1 MTMKTAE
8 LKRIV
13 EITMTPDVLV
23 VGAGPAGLCAAVAAA
38 RTGAQTLLV
47 ERYGCAGG
55 MATMGLVGPFMTCY
69 ESSGEV
75 QVIRGLFEEIVERL
89 IEKGGAI
96 HPSKVPTKSAFTSY
110 IGPGHLHVTPFDPE
124 KLKLVADEMLEG
136 AGVKVMYHTD
146 FLALDA
152 ENGRIETVYLH
163 TKGGIVAVQPKIV
176 VDASG
181 DGDVAA
187 AAGVSFHLGN
197 EAGDK
202 IQPASTFFRIGNVDL
217 KKVDADIEANKD
229 NFYRKDGVNYRS
241 FHWRVA
247 EARANGDWDLDRVS
261 IGMFRGVAE
270 DEWSINTSRIM
281 NVNGTD
287 SESLTRGEMEGRR
300 QVDII
305 FNFLKKYV
313 PGCENAKLLSVA
325 PTLGIRETRH
335 IHGRKTLTVDD
346 CLEGRVPDDSV
357 AVCANS
363 VDVHGK
369 FGPRSNEY
377 IPLAD
382 GVYYG
387 IPYGTFLP
395 LGVDNLMVAGRCLSA
410 TSEAAGAVRVMPPC
424 MAMGEAVGT
433 AAGLCVGEGVLPYE
447 LSVKTLREKLL
458 ANNVFLG
465 N

>member
-1 MTMKTAE
+1 METVILNRT
-8 LKRIV
+8 V
-13 EITMTPDVLV
+13 EITEKPDVLV

-38 RTGAQTLLV
+38 RAGAKTLLV

-96 HPSKVPTKSAFTSY
+96 HPSKIPAKSAFTSY

-124 KLKLVADEMLEG
+124 KLKIVADEMLNE

-146 FLALDA
+146 FLSADT
-152 ENGRIETVYLH
+152 ENGVVKTVYLH
-163 TKGGIVAVQPKIV
+163 TKGGITAVAPKIV
-176 VDASG
+176 IDTSG

-187 AAGVSFHLGN
+187 AAGAAFHLGN

-217 KKVDADIEANKD
+217 EKVEADIEANKD

-261 IGMFRGVAE
+261 IGMFRGVAP

-287 SESLTRGEMEGRR
+287 SESLTRGEIEGRR

-335 IHGRKTLTVDD
+335 IHGRKTLTVED
-346 CLEGRVPDDSV
+346 CLGGIVPEDSV

-382 GVYYG
+382 GVFYG
-387 IPYGTFLP
+387 IPYGCFLP
-395 LGVDNLMVAGRCLSA
+395 EGIDNLMVAGRCLSA

-433 AAGLCVGEGVLPYE
+433 AAGLAVKKGILPCE
-447 LSVKTLREKLL
+447 LPVDELREKLK
-458 ANNVFLG
+458 ANKVFLG
-465 N
+465 